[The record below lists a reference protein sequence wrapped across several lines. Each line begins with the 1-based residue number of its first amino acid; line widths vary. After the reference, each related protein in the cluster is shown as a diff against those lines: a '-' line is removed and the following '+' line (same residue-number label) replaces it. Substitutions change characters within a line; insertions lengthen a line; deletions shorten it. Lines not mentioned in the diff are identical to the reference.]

1 MEIRRGS
8 IRRALA
14 GDVVLSTADSVQGH
28 FSKGQFMARSTI
40 IRQIGIGFI
49 ALVSATMV
57 MGGCSSQKKQTEA
70 ALAEAADLREKVAT
84 LDQANR
90 DKDGKIA
97 ELQTALSTCQ
107 TQLAA
112 KPASEPNPAI
122 ADGGT
127 SSGGSKDF
135 SKDSDG
141 NMRARLSGDILFDPG
156 QATLKSGA
164 KKTLDRIAAEI
175 KSKYR
180 SSEIRVEGH
189 TDTDPI
195 RKAKGRFTS
204 NEALSEARADAVRK
218 YLVSKGVT
226 ASRVEAVGYGATK
239 PKNSKAA
246 SRRVE
251 IVILK

>member
-1 MEIRRGS
+1 
-8 IRRALA
+8 
-14 GDVVLSTADSVQGH
+14 
-28 FSKGQFMARSTI
+28 MARATV

-49 ALVSATMV
+49 AVVSATV
-57 MGGCSSQKKQTEA
+57 VLGGLGGCNAQKKQTEA
-70 ALAEAADLREKVAT
+70 ALAEVSDLREQVAT

-90 DKDGKIA
+90 DKDGRIA

-112 KPASEPNPAI
+112 KPVEPSPAI
-122 ADGGT
+122 ADAAGGGA
-127 SSGGSKDF
+127 SSRDF
-135 SKDSDG
+135 SQDSEG

-156 QATLKSGA
+156 QATLKAGA
-164 KKTLDRIAAEI
+164 RKTLDRIAGEI

-180 SSEIRVEGH
+180 SSEVRVEGH

-195 RKAKGRFTS
+195 RKAKGRFAT

-218 YLVSKGVT
+218 YLVSKGV
-226 ASRVEAVGYGATK
+226 SSGRVEAVGYGSSM
-239 PKNSKAA
+239 PKSSKAA

>member
-1 MEIRRGS
+1 
-8 IRRALA
+8 
-14 GDVVLSTADSVQGH
+14 
-28 FSKGQFMARSTI
+28 MARATV

-57 MGGCSSQKKQTEA
+57 MGGLGGCNSQKKQTEA

-112 KPASEPNPAI
+112 KPAEPAPAI
-122 ADGGT
+122 ADG
-127 SSGGSKDF
+127 SGGGAAGSRDF
-135 SKDSDG
+135 SQDSDG

-156 QATLKSGA
+156 QATLKASA
-164 KKTLDRIAAEI
+164 KKTLDRIAGEI
-175 KSKYR
+175 KLKYR

-195 RKAKGRFTS
+195 RKAKGRFAT

-218 YLVSKGVT
+218 YLVSKGVSS
-226 ASRVEAVGYGATK
+226 SRVEAVGYGSSK
-239 PKNSKAA
+239 PKSSKAA

>member
-1 MEIRRGS
+1 
-8 IRRALA
+8 
-14 GDVVLSTADSVQGH
+14 
-28 FSKGQFMARSTI
+28 MARATV

-57 MGGCSSQKKQTEA
+57 MGGLGGCNSQKKQTEA

-107 TQLAA
+107 TQLAS
-112 KPASEPNPAI
+112 KPAEPAPTI
-122 ADGGT
+122 ADATGG
-127 SSGGSKDF
+127 GGASRDF
-135 SKDSDG
+135 SQDSDG

-156 QATLKSGA
+156 QATLKASA
-164 KKTLDRIAAEI
+164 KKTLDRIAGEI

-195 RKAKGRFTS
+195 RKAKGRFAT

-218 YLVSKGVT
+218 YLVSKGVSS
-226 ASRVEAVGYGATK
+226 SRVEAVGYGSSK
-239 PKNSKAA
+239 PKSSKAA

>member
-1 MEIRRGS
+1 
-8 IRRALA
+8 
-14 GDVVLSTADSVQGH
+14 
-28 FSKGQFMARSTI
+28 MARSTV
-40 IRQIGIGFI
+40 IRHIGIGFI

-112 KPASEPNPAI
+112 KPAANEPGPAI
-122 ADGGT
+122 ADGGST
-127 SSGGSKDF
+127 SGGSKDF
-135 SKDSDG
+135 SRDSDG

-156 QATLKSGA
+156 QATLKAGA

-218 YLVSKGVT
+218 YLVSKGVSS
-226 ASRVEAVGYGATK
+226 SRVEAVGYGASK
-239 PKNSKAA
+239 PKSSKAA

>member
-1 MEIRRGS
+1 
-8 IRRALA
+8 
-14 GDVVLSTADSVQGH
+14 
-28 FSKGQFMARSTI
+28 MARSTV

-57 MGGCSSQKKQTEA
+57 MGGLGGCNSQKKQTEA
-70 ALAEAADLREKVAT
+70 ALAEVADLREKVAT

-112 KPASEPNPAI
+112 KPAEPVSAI
-122 ADGGT
+122 ADG
-127 SSGGSKDF
+127 SGGNAGSRDF
-135 SKDSDG
+135 SQDSDG

-156 QATLKSGA
+156 QATLKTSA
-164 KKTLDRIAAEI
+164 KKTLDRIAGEI

-195 RKAKGRFTS
+195 RKAKGRFAT

-218 YLVSKGVT
+218 YLISKGVSS
-226 ASRVEAVGYGATK
+226 SRVDAVGYGSTQ
-239 PKNSKAA
+239 PKSSKAA

>member
-1 MEIRRGS
+1 
-8 IRRALA
+8 
-14 GDVVLSTADSVQGH
+14 
-28 FSKGQFMARSTI
+28 MARATV

-57 MGGCSSQKKQTEA
+57 MGGLGGCNSQKKQTEA

-107 TQLAA
+107 TQLTA
-112 KPASEPNPAI
+112 KPAEPAPAI
-122 ADGGT
+122 ADATGGGAA
-127 SSGGSKDF
+127 SRDF
-135 SKDSDG
+135 SQDSDG

-156 QATLKSGA
+156 QATLKASA
-164 KKTLDRIAAEI
+164 KKTLDRIAGEI

-195 RKAKGRFTS
+195 RKAKGRFAT

-218 YLVSKGVT
+218 YLVSKGVSS
-226 ASRVEAVGYGATK
+226 SRVEAVGYGSSK
-239 PKNSKAA
+239 PKSSKAA